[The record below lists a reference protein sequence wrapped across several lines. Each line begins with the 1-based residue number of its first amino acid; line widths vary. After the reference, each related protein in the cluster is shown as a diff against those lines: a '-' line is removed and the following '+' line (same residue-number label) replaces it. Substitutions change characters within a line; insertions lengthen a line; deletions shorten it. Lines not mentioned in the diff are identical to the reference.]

1 MSVSLSN
8 IASAKQNKH
17 QVRPSSWSISRM
29 QVLDA
34 CPRKYYYQ
42 YFAGKKAVDSEG
54 QDKDTINFL
63 KQFSNEHLIA
73 GDIVHW
79 VIRAYFKN
87 LIKKDPW
94 DLARLKSFASRILKD
109 GINYSTELRD
119 GIYKPHK
126 FIPRSIQ
133 EIYYK
138 EQEPSIIS
146 GRIKQKID
154 HLLDNFYNSECFASL
169 RTGALHPESM
179 IEKKIGFD
187 FPGVHVDGI
196 ADLIYPQ
203 DGNWIITDWKTGAK
217 ETEETSLQ
225 LLVYGLWL
233 IEQKGISTDR
243 ILIYKAYLNEA
254 ILEPL
259 EFTKIHIQRARGRI
273 IQDIDRLK
281 ELEDFGNEG
290 VIGAFTPC
298 NQQNVCMQCPFKKL
312 CIIN

>member
-1 MSVSLSN
+1 MSASLSN
-8 IASAKQNKH
+8 IDSAKQS
-17 QVRPSSWSISRM
+17 QRRLSSTNWSISRM

-42 YFAGKKAVDSEG
+42 YFAGKKTVDSKG
-54 QDKDTINFL
+54 IDKDTINFL

-87 LIKKDPW
+87 LMKPDPW
-94 DLARLKSFASRILKD
+94 DLARLKSFALRILKD
-109 GINYSTELRD
+109 GIDYSTELRD

-126 FIPRSIQ
+126 FIPRSLQ
-133 EIYYK
+133 EIYYN
-138 EQEPSIIS
+138 EQAPAVIS

-154 HLLDNFYNSECFASL
+154 HLLNNFYNSECYASL
-169 RTGALHPESM
+169 RIGALNPGSM
-179 IEKKIGFD
+179 VEKKIGFD

-196 ADLIYPQ
+196 ADLIYSQ
-203 DGNWIITDWKTGAK
+203 DERWIITDWKTGTK

-233 IEQKGISTDR
+233 IEEKGISPEL
-243 ILIYKAYLNEA
+243 ILINKAYLNEA
-254 ILEPL
+254 VLEPL
-259 EFTKIHIQRARGRI
+259 EFSKVHIQRARGRI
-273 IQDIDRLK
+273 IQDVERLK

-290 VIGAFTPC
+290 VIEAFTPC
-298 NQQNVCMQCPFKKL
+298 NQQKVCMQCPFKKL